1 MAFPPC
7 APTRTARSTSRSPV
21 HGGSS
26 SPRGDRS
33 RSVVFFKRAGVLLVV
48 LALAAALLGA
58 QAGAKKRHSR
68 RHGWATQVT
77 LAHPSDTQ
85 FTGTVSSRLK
95 ACHRQRLVTVD
106 YTDPFT
112 GQTQPV
118 SVQRTK
124 KSGKYRVYLT
134 HPAYGG
140 TYRAQA
146 PKVSKRGTQLC
157 RAGRSPP
164 LTVAA
169 VSPVP

>member
-1 MAFPPC
+1 MASRPC
-7 APTRTARSTSRSPV
+7 APMRTARSTSPPPV
-21 HGGSS
+21 PSGSS
-26 SPRGDRS
+26 SPHGGRS
-33 RSVVFFKRAGVLLVV
+33 RSVVFLKRAGVLLVA
-48 LALAAALLGA
+48 LALMAALLGA
-58 QAGAKKRHSR
+58 QAGAMMRHEK
-68 RHGWATQVT
+68 RHGWATRVT

-85 FTGTVSSRLK
+85 FTGTVSSRLR
-95 ACHRQRLVTVD
+95 ACHKQRLVTVF

-124 KSGKYRVYLT
+124 KSGRYRVYLT

-146 PKVSKRGTQLC
+146 SKVSKRGTQLC

-164 LTVAA
+164 LTVAT